1 MIFGIGTDMVEIN
14 RIKNINSID
23 RFAKKILSKN
33 ELNFFN
39 SLKQEKKITY
49 LSKQFAGKEAVSKA
63 I

>member
-39 SLKQEKKITY
+39 SLKQEKKLPTS
-49 LSKQFAGKEAVSKA
+49 LNSSLAKRRCLKQ
-63 I
+63 

>member
-39 SLKQEKKITY
+39 SLKQEKKNY
-49 LSKQFAGKEAVSKA
+49 LPLKTVRWQRGGV
-63 I
+63 

>member
-33 ELNFFN
+33 ELNFFIRIGY
-39 SLKQEKKITY
+39 K
-49 LSKQFAGKEAVSKA
+49 
-63 I
+63 

>member
-39 SLKQEKKITY
+39 SLKQEKKNY
-49 LSKQFAGKEAVSKA
+49 LPLKTIRWQRGGV
-63 I
+63 